1 MPKASLWDRAT
12 LAETGTEPHFRSC
25 LDLHKFRRTEE
36 HRKYFGDSVWGG
48 YEEALEAAIQ
58 WRDEKE
64 RATYRPDGDFQTQE

>member
-1 MPKASLWDRAT
+1 MPKSITRMDYKKNIGWYVRI
-12 LAETGTEPHFRSC
+12 
-25 LDLHKFRRTEE
+25 KFRGEE